1 MRIYMGAYSA
11 MFTCVKI
18 GPVLMYFI
26 DKGRIG
32 VILGEIKLSDWLE
45 LSENRCA
52 RANAGAVAAQRISK
66 VGTVQGLLRG
76 YSGSSGELPESIVS
90 RE

>member
-1 MRIYMGAYSA
+1 MRRERAQGMRVYMGAYST
-11 MFTCVKI
+11 MFTCIKI

-45 LSENRCA
+45 LSENRHI
-52 RANAGAVAAQRISK
+52 RANAGAIAVQRIS
-66 VGTVQGLLRG
+66 
-76 YSGSSGELPESIVS
+76 
-90 RE
+90 